1 MKPRT
6 AKHVEFT
13 PEQVALV
20 KEKLRAQTMIAFNPD
35 QMATIDAA
43 HLAYTKATGVL
54 VSRSKFI
61 KIVCF
66 AYERKS

>member
-6 AKHVEFT
+6 MKHVVFT
-13 PEQVALV
+13 PGQTEVIEAI
-20 KEKLRAQTMIAFNPD
+20 LRKQTMIAFNPD
-35 QMATIDAA
+35 QLATIDAA

-66 AYERKS
+66 AYMQKR

>member
-6 AKHVEFT
+6 VKHVEFT
-13 PEQVALV
+13 PAQTEEI
-20 KEKLRAQTMIAFNPD
+20 KNIIRAQTMIAFNPD

-66 AYERKS
+66 AYSNL